1 VRTRVRRHR
10 VQEIAL
16 HAGGLRYAGGGVD
29 RFDDSSDLCD
39 AGGICPVVQ

>member
-1 VRTRVRRHR
+1 MH
-10 VQEIAL
+10 EMASP
-16 HAGGLRYAGGGVD
+16 AGVLRYGGGDGID